1 MTNRNRF
8 SKVFM
13 PFGKSGNIYI
23 FGALGQ
29 GIGPVIL
36 TPILTRILDVQSYG
50 EITFILSFAAILGIL
65 FSFGLPIVISRS
77 YVLEEESRTSITN
90 WFKQITFLYI
100 VLSTLLIIVGGNS
113 LAMLVLAVAFPF
125 SAMQLI
131 LPLARAQDKALQF
144 AFISV
149 IGTLFP
155 SFSVVLNN
163 LLNSPITNSR
173 ALGLGG
179 IIGASFSF
187 ALVSARSTSTVKLVK
202 YSLLNSIKIGY
213 PILPHMFAMVAL
225 MNIDKVIF
233 GNVLDKTFTGYLQV
247 IMLVGTTPILILSA
261 LNHAWLNQILLQLKS
276 NSLKAFTD
284 LNQTILRLSI
294 LVFFLVGIIGVLS
307 SRIVTVL
314 NPNLQVDSEIQ
325 NTIILTL
332 ASSFI
337 YVIYLANTHLLT
349 WQKRFW
355 VLGITTPA
363 SILLQFVIIY
373 LTLNSLGYLSAAIGL
388 GAALT
393 LQVLLLEISRNKT
406 EAAGAIN
413 RWYLIG
419 SISLFWV
426 FSLWFLNQ
434 LI

>member
-1 MTNRNRF
+1 M
-8 SKVFM
+8 
-13 PFGKSGNIYI
+13 
-23 FGALGQ
+23 
-29 GIGPVIL
+29 
-36 TPILTRILDVQSYG
+36 
-50 EITFILSFAAILGIL
+50 
-65 FSFGLPIVISRS
+65 
-77 YVLEEESRTSITN
+77 
-90 WFKQITFLYI
+90 
-100 VLSTLLIIVGGNS
+100 LL
-113 LAMLVLAVAFPF
+113 ATCWAVA
-125 SAMQLI
+125 
-131 LPLARAQDKALQF
+131 PLA
-144 AFISV
+144 
-149 IGTLFP
+149 T
-155 SFSVVLNN
+155 
-163 LLNSPITNSR
+163 
-173 ALGLGG
+173 
-179 IIGASFSF
+179 IINAIF
-187 ALVSARSTSTVKLVK
+187 SARSTSTVKLVK

-363 SILLQFVIIY
+363 SILLQSVIIY